1 MRAAAGERGASAA
14 GGSSCTVCEPQPA
27 SAPSATASE
36 RLRRRRMAAAS
47 HARAPA
53 FRGASVVPRIVIF
66 AAAATVVAGT
76 LIRHIHGGL
85 GTATPPFVMVWG
97 PRLHPLAVAS
107 MAVAAI
113 AIVLAPRLVVAADR
127 PASFAARVLAL
138 ALVLGLALNV
148 ARAGTRGWDAIF
160 DLRPGG
166 SFEASNEYLPGLP
179 ALSYGTHFYL
189 DRFAELVPSL
199 PVNVAG
205 HPPAPLLVLHGLG
218 LTTAAGAA
226 ALCIGAAALSAP
238 LTYALGRAV
247 GSERD
252 ARVAAVLFACSPAA
266 LLFGVTS
273 FDAVFA
279 TCGLAA
285 AALLAAERGAVR
297 AAGAV
302 ALAVASLFSWA
313 LLAVGAW
320 ATALAWRRRGAPAAA
335 GLAAACA
342 AAWLA
347 LNGALAAAYGYDPIG
362 TLRATE
368 QVYRHSVA
376 IGASICVLGRRLTRG
391 VGRHA
396 RPPDRRRR
404 AALVRAR
411 QRRGGRA
418 GGGRRR
424 RRRGR
429 LHEGR
434 DRAHLAV
441 PRPAGLRGGGA
452 RDHPAANDGGD
463 RGAGGPGAR
472 DRGALRHHL
481 VIGAIRCADTQ

>member
-1 MRAAAGERGASAA
+1 
-14 GGSSCTVCEPQPA
+14 
-27 SAPSATASE
+27 
-36 RLRRRRMAAAS
+36 MAAAS

-53 FRGASVVPRIVIF
+53 FRAARVVPRIVIF
-66 AAAATVVAGT
+66 AAAATVVAGV
-76 LIRHIHGGL
+76 LIRHVHGGL

-107 MAVAAI
+107 MAVAVI
-113 AIVLAPRLVVAADR
+113 AVALAPRLVVAADR

-138 ALVLGLALNV
+138 ALALGLALNL

-160 DLRPGG
+160 DVRPGG
-166 SFEASNEYLPGLP
+166 SFEAGNEYLPGLP

-218 LTTAAGAA
+218 LTTAADAA

-238 LTYALGRAV
+238 LTYALGRSV

-252 ARVAAVLFACSPAA
+252 ARVAAVLFACSPVA

-302 ALAVASLFSWA
+302 VLAVASLFSWA
-313 LLAVGAW
+313 LLALGAW

-342 AAWLA
+342 TAWLA
-347 LNGALAAAYGYDPIG
+347 LNGALAGAYGYDPIG

-376 IGASICVLGRRLTRG
+376 SVRPYAFWVAGSPVAWGVMLGLPFAAAAVRSCVRG
-391 VGRHA
+391 NDAAVALAVVVGVAAVAGFTKAETERIWLFLVPLA
-396 RPPDRRRR
+396 CVAAAPAIAPRRRTAVI
-404 AALVRAR
+404 AALVA
-411 QRRGGRA
+411 QA
-418 GGGRRR
+418 
-424 RRRGR
+424 
-429 LHEGR
+429 
-434 DRAHLAV
+434 LAIE
-441 PRPAGLRGGGA
+441 L
-452 RDHPAANDGGD
+452 
-463 RGAGGPGAR
+463 
-472 DRGALRHHL
+472 LF
-481 VIGAIRCADTQ
+481 DTIW

>member
-1 MRAAAGERGASAA
+1 M
-14 GGSSCTVCEPQPA
+14 
-27 SAPSATASE
+27 
-36 RLRRRRMAAAS
+36 
-47 HARAPA
+47 
-53 FRGASVVPRIVIF
+53 
-66 AAAATVVAGT
+66 
-76 LIRHIHGGL
+76 
-85 GTATPPFVMVWG
+85 
-97 PRLHPLAVAS
+97 
-107 MAVAAI
+107 
-113 AIVLAPRLVVAADR
+113 
-127 PASFAARVLAL
+127 LAL

-166 SFEASNEYLPGLP
+166 SFEAGNEYLPGLP

-226 ALCIGAAALSAP
+226 ALCIGVR
-238 LTYALGRAV
+238 RAV
-247 GSERD
+247 R
-252 ARVAAVLFACSPAA
+252 AADLRPRSRGWAASATPAWRRCSSRCSPAA

-302 ALAVASLFSWA
+302 ALAAASLFSWA

-320 ATALAWRRRGAPAAA
+320 ATVLAWRRRGAPAAV

-368 QVYRHSVA
+368 HVYRHSVA
-376 IGASICVLGRRLTRG
+376 SVRPYCVLGRSAHPWHGASCSASRSPPPALRSCVRG
-391 VGRHA
+391 DDAAVALAVVVVVAAVAGFTKAETERIWLFLVPLA
-396 RPPDRRRR
+396 CVAAAPAITPRRTTAVI
-404 AALVRAR
+404 AALVA
-411 QRRGGRA
+411 QA
-418 GGGRRR
+418 
-424 RRRGR
+424 
-429 LHEGR
+429 
-434 DRAHLAV
+434 LAIEV
-441 PRPAGLRGGGA
+441 LF
-452 RDHPAANDGGD
+452 
-463 RGAGGPGAR
+463 
-472 DRGALRHHL
+472 
-481 VIGAIRCADTQ
+481 DTIW

>member
-1 MRAAAGERGASAA
+1 
-14 GGSSCTVCEPQPA
+14 
-27 SAPSATASE
+27 
-36 RLRRRRMAAAS
+36 MAAAS
-47 HARAPA
+47 HARAAA

-85 GTATPPFVMVWG
+85 GTATPPFVVVWG

-107 MAVAAI
+107 VAVAAI
-113 AIVLAPRLVVAADR
+113 AIVLAPRLVVTADR

-148 ARAGTRGWDAIF
+148 ARVGTRGWDAIF

-205 HPPAPLLVLHGLG
+205 HPPASLLMLHGLG

-226 ALCIGAAALSAP
+226 ALCVGAAALSAP

-302 ALAVASLFSWA
+302 ALAAASLFSWA

-320 ATALAWRRRGAPAAA
+320 ATALAWRRRGAPAAV

-376 IGASICVLGRRLTRG
+376 TVRPYAFWVAGSPVAWGVMLGLPIAAAALRSCVRGNHAAVALAVVVVVAAVAGFTKAETERIWLFFVPLACVAAAPAITPRRMTA
-391 VGRHA
+391 VI
-396 RPPDRRRR
+396 
-404 AALVRAR
+404 AALVA
-411 QRRGGRA
+411 QA
-418 GGGRRR
+418 
-424 RRRGR
+424 
-429 LHEGR
+429 
-434 DRAHLAV
+434 LAIEV
-441 PRPAGLRGGGA
+441 LF
-452 RDHPAANDGGD
+452 
-463 RGAGGPGAR
+463 
-472 DRGALRHHL
+472 
-481 VIGAIRCADTQ
+481 DTIW

>member
-1 MRAAAGERGASAA
+1 M
-14 GGSSCTVCEPQPA
+14 
-27 SAPSATASE
+27 
-36 RLRRRRMAAAS
+36 
-47 HARAPA
+47 
-53 FRGASVVPRIVIF
+53 
-66 AAAATVVAGT
+66 VAGI
-76 LIRHIHGGL
+76 LIRHIYGGL

-107 MAVAAI
+107 MAMAAI

-160 DLRPGG
+160 DVRPGG

-179 ALSYGTHFYL
+179 ALSYGTRFYL

-205 HPPAPLLVLHGLG
+205 HPPASLLVLHGLG

-252 ARVAAVLFACSPAA
+252 ARMAAVLLACSPAA

-302 ALAVASLFSWA
+302 ALAAASLFSWA

-368 QVYRHSVA
+368 HVYRHSVA
-376 IGASICVLGRRLTRG
+376 TVRPYAFWVAGSPVAWGVMLGLPIAAAALRSCVRGNHAAVALAVVVVIAAVAGFTKAETERIWLFLVPLACVAAAPAITPRRMT
-391 VGRHA
+391 A
-396 RPPDRRRR
+396 MF
-404 AALVRAR
+404 AALVA
-411 QRRGGRA
+411 QA
-418 GGGRRR
+418 
-424 RRRGR
+424 
-429 LHEGR
+429 
-434 DRAHLAV
+434 LAIEV
-441 PRPAGLRGGGA
+441 LF
-452 RDHPAANDGGD
+452 
-463 RGAGGPGAR
+463 
-472 DRGALRHHL
+472 
-481 VIGAIRCADTQ
+481 DTIW

>member
-1 MRAAAGERGASAA
+1 
-14 GGSSCTVCEPQPA
+14 
-27 SAPSATASE
+27 
-36 RLRRRRMAAAS
+36 
-47 HARAPA
+47 
-53 FRGASVVPRIVIF
+53 
-66 AAAATVVAGT
+66 VVAGT

-113 AIVLAPRLVVAADR
+113 AIVVAPRLVGA

-205 HPPAPLLVLHGLG
+205 HPPASLLVLHGLG

-252 ARVAAVLFACSPAA
+252 ARVAAVLFACSPVA

-302 ALAVASLFSWA
+302 ALAAASLFSWA

-320 ATALAWRRRGAPAAA
+320 ATGLAWRRRGAPAAA
-335 GLAAACA
+335 GLAGACA
-342 AAWLA
+342 GAWLA

-368 QVYRHSVA
+368 HVYRHSVA
-376 IGASICVLGRRLTRG
+376 SVRPYAFWVAGSPVAWGVMLGLPI
-391 VGRHA
+391 A
-396 RPPDRRRR
+396 A
-404 AALVRAR
+404 AALRSCVRSNDAAVALAVVVVVAAVAGFTKAETER
-411 QRRGGRA
+411 IWLFLVPLACVAAAPAITLRRGTA
-418 GGGRRR
+418 VIAA
-424 RRRGR
+424 
-429 LHEGR
+429 L
-434 DRAHLAV
+434 LAQ
-441 PRPAGLRGGGA
+441 
-452 RDHPAANDGGD
+452 
-463 RGAGGPGAR
+463 
-472 DRGALRHHL
+472 ALATEVL
-481 VIGAIRCADTQ
+481 FDTIW